1 MVATNAFGMGI
12 DHPKV
17 RYVFHLQLP
26 ESLESYFQEAGRAGR
41 DGNYSAAMILYND
54 YDKILIKKQFLDSR
68 PNTDQ
73 IKSLY
78 RSLCNF
84 FQIPYGEGEF
94 SSHSFNYLEFCKHYH
109 LNTLTTYNGL
119 TALER
124 LGIIQLSKQFGR
136 KSILKFEMSS
146 EKLIKYLDQH
156 PSIAIIGKTILKINA
171 VKNYLEVKMAKHLK
185 NTGKWGGFLILIG
198 ALLPVP
204 FSITCVAAGMIKYPL
219 KGVVL
224 FGLFRFVRFAL
235 YAWAIFNVV
244 N

>member
-1 MVATNAFGMGI
+1 MKRRKSKTKLLHQYYKYTGFYTFIGNSLKKSAIPVILIIFGLYL
-12 DHPKV
+12 V
-17 RYVFHLQLP
+17 NEYVFTIDDGLEFLTQTFSRTGVLIVFFISETLLGLIPP
-26 ESLESYFQEAGRAGR
+26 EIFIGWSKKTATPILNLSILATLSYIGGILSYF
-41 DGNYSAAMILYND
+41 
-54 YDKILIKKQFLDSR
+54 
-68 PNTDQ
+68 
-73 IKSLY
+73 
-78 RSLCNF
+78 
-84 FQIPYGEGEF
+84 
-94 SSHSFNYLEFCKHYH
+94 
-109 LNTLTTYNGL
+109 
-119 TALER
+119 
-124 LGIIQLSKQFGR
+124 
-136 KSILKFEMSS
+136 
-146 EKLIKYLDQH
+146 
-156 PSIAIIGKTILKINA
+156 IGKTIQKITT

>member
-1 MVATNAFGMGI
+1 MKRRKSKTKLLHQYYRYTGFYTFIGNSLKKSAIPVILIIFGLYL
-12 DHPKV
+12 V
-17 RYVFHLQLP
+17 NEYVFTIDDGLEFLTQTFSRTGVLIVFFISETLLGLIPP
-26 ESLESYFQEAGRAGR
+26 EIFIAWSKKTATPILNLSILATLSYIGGILSYF
-41 DGNYSAAMILYND
+41 
-54 YDKILIKKQFLDSR
+54 
-68 PNTDQ
+68 
-73 IKSLY
+73 
-78 RSLCNF
+78 
-84 FQIPYGEGEF
+84 
-94 SSHSFNYLEFCKHYH
+94 
-109 LNTLTTYNGL
+109 
-119 TALER
+119 
-124 LGIIQLSKQFGR
+124 
-136 KSILKFEMSS
+136 
-146 EKLIKYLDQH
+146 
-156 PSIAIIGKTILKINA
+156 IGKTIQKITT

>member
-1 MVATNAFGMGI
+1 MKRRKSKTKLLHQYYRYTGFYTFIGNSLKKSAIPLILIIFGLYL
-12 DHPKV
+12 V
-17 RYVFHLQLP
+17 NEYVFTIDDGLEFLTQTFSRTGVLIVFFISETLLGLIPP
-26 ESLESYFQEAGRAGR
+26 EIFIGWSKKTATPILNLSILATLSYIGGILSYF
-41 DGNYSAAMILYND
+41 
-54 YDKILIKKQFLDSR
+54 
-68 PNTDQ
+68 
-73 IKSLY
+73 
-78 RSLCNF
+78 
-84 FQIPYGEGEF
+84 
-94 SSHSFNYLEFCKHYH
+94 
-109 LNTLTTYNGL
+109 
-119 TALER
+119 
-124 LGIIQLSKQFGR
+124 
-136 KSILKFEMSS
+136 
-146 EKLIKYLDQH
+146 
-156 PSIAIIGKTILKINA
+156 IGKTIQKITT

>member
-1 MVATNAFGMGI
+1 MKRRKSKTKLLHQYYKYTGFYNFIGNSLKKSAIPVILIIFGLYL
-12 DHPKV
+12 V
-17 RYVFHLQLP
+17 NEYVFTIDDGLEFLTQTFSRTGVLIVFFISETLLGLIPP
-26 ESLESYFQEAGRAGR
+26 EIFIGWSKKTPTPILNLSILATLSYAGGILSYF
-41 DGNYSAAMILYND
+41 
-54 YDKILIKKQFLDSR
+54 
-68 PNTDQ
+68 
-73 IKSLY
+73 
-78 RSLCNF
+78 
-84 FQIPYGEGEF
+84 
-94 SSHSFNYLEFCKHYH
+94 
-109 LNTLTTYNGL
+109 
-119 TALER
+119 
-124 LGIIQLSKQFGR
+124 
-136 KSILKFEMSS
+136 
-146 EKLIKYLDQH
+146 
-156 PSIAIIGKTILKINA
+156 IGKTIQKITT

>member
-1 MVATNAFGMGI
+1 MKRRKSKTKLLHQYYIYTGFYTFIGNSLKKSAIPVILIILGLYLVNE
-12 DHPKV
+12 
-17 RYVFHLQLP
+17 YVFTIDDGLEFLTQTFSRTGVLIVFFISETLLGLIPP
-26 ESLESYFQEAGRAGR
+26 EIFIGWSKKTATPIFNLSILATLSYTGGILSYF
-41 DGNYSAAMILYND
+41 
-54 YDKILIKKQFLDSR
+54 
-68 PNTDQ
+68 
-73 IKSLY
+73 
-78 RSLCNF
+78 
-84 FQIPYGEGEF
+84 
-94 SSHSFNYLEFCKHYH
+94 
-109 LNTLTTYNGL
+109 
-119 TALER
+119 
-124 LGIIQLSKQFGR
+124 
-136 KSILKFEMSS
+136 
-146 EKLIKYLDQH
+146 
-156 PSIAIIGKTILKINA
+156 IGKTIQKITT

>member
-1 MVATNAFGMGI
+1 MKRRKSKTKLLHQYYRYTGFYTFIGNSLKNSAIPLILIIFGLYL
-12 DHPKV
+12 V
-17 RYVFHLQLP
+17 NEYVFTIDDGLEFLTQTFSRTGVLIVFFISETLLGLIPP
-26 ESLESYFQEAGRAGR
+26 EIFIGWSKKTATPILNLSILATLSYIGGILSYF
-41 DGNYSAAMILYND
+41 
-54 YDKILIKKQFLDSR
+54 
-68 PNTDQ
+68 
-73 IKSLY
+73 
-78 RSLCNF
+78 
-84 FQIPYGEGEF
+84 
-94 SSHSFNYLEFCKHYH
+94 
-109 LNTLTTYNGL
+109 
-119 TALER
+119 
-124 LGIIQLSKQFGR
+124 
-136 KSILKFEMSS
+136 
-146 EKLIKYLDQH
+146 
-156 PSIAIIGKTILKINA
+156 IGKTIQKITT